1 PPSSL
6 PGGGQRRPTA
16 AAAARS
22 PPVAPFNDRGQQV
35 VAVLP
40 IRVDRSR
47 DEIEAERRAGTQ
59 RSKLKT
65 RMIIAVGLA
74 LEVVGVDQQNR
85 SACSARQCARLLIDR
100 IAKRLDRLAN
110 LFTRLGPNILFVV
123 QHARDGN
130 SCNTSRLR

>member
-1 PPSSL
+1 MVS
-6 PGGGQRRPTA
+6 
-16 AAAARS
+16 
-22 PPVAPFNDRGQQV
+22 
-35 VAVLP
+35 VLS

-47 DEIEAERRAGTQ
+47 DEVEPERRAGTQ

-100 IAKRLDRLAN
+100 IAKRLDRPAN
-110 LFTRLGPNILFVV
+110 LFTRLGPNILLVV

-130 SCNTSRLR
+130 SCYTSRLRDIVDGRLARTHARKVTSVRCGRNGRVIF